1 MTSTVPTVPLQS
13 TLVAYIDP
21 FLLPRPPHVPFGCTV
36 CGGVENEDQILVCDK
51 NCFRECHIY
60 CLRPPLQHIPEDE
73 WYCEVCDTLGSTK
86 YLSEF
91 LDKVEKGRINLKSPL
106 DYSAYIESNSVPLE
120 QLHEILVSHPFQ
132 SEFDVQDEE
141 LLGQKVRVFCDIDGR
156 YHTGRI
162 VGRRKN
168 DTIGQVEHLVL
179 FKSFQ
184 DSRNSSLMR
193 WVDLQEL
200 NCQVSGDV
208 LWVNRAGAGSGY
220 VYWPGQRY
228 QRSLKSIFHE

>member
-1 MTSTVPTVPLQS
+1 MTSTAPIGPSAPLQS
-13 TLVAYIDP
+13 TPVPYIDP

-36 CGGVENEDQILVCDK
+36 CGGVENEDQIL
-51 NCFRECHIY
+51 
-60 CLRPPLQHIPEDE
+60 HIPEDE
-73 WYCEVCDTLGSTK
+73 WYCEVCDTHGSTK
-86 YLSEF
+86 HLSEF

-120 QLHEILVSHPFQ
+120 QLNEILVSNPYR
-132 SEFDVQDEE
+132 SEFDVQDEV

-168 DTIGQVEHLVL
+168 DAIGQVEHLVL

-200 NCQVSGDV
+200 NCQVSGEV